1 MKKIL
6 YFLIISFIFFITFS
20 FSHIFYLFWSDFI
33 LNIFWRSWYEWIKSS
48 IVVIYW
54 ILFLIRLSIYIFKN
68 KLSKNNYKVIK
79 IVSLLI
85 WLISIS
91 TLLSINLDAS
101 LFWIFEKYHSLLFY
115 ISLLVFFISTYLWL
129 DKLYYYKII
138 NFIIISSIFVY
149 IYSFIQLLWLDPL
162 NNLYWTETNNTRS
175 TSFLWNANYLAWY
188 ILILLPLY
196 SFIKNKKLWIAFLI
210 ISFLALLTTWSYFWI
225 FLWILYFIYYIF
237 KNNLKLLIS
246 ILILFITTCL
256 IIFSILPDNKK
267 WSLIMRPHIW
277 KTTIIAIIDKPKNIL
292 FWSWPETLQLVFNK
306 YKKTDSLLSADKN
319 YTADRSHNIFLDF
332 IFFFWI
338 LWWWIISYLLFNSIK
353 ISKNKSVQYSLLLFI
368 IFFSLNIPISI
379 HYIIILL
386 LISTIYN
393 VTPFS

>member
-1 MKKIL
+1 
-6 YFLIISFIFFITFS
+6 
-20 FSHIFYLFWSDFI
+20 
-33 LNIFWRSWYEWIKSS
+33 
-48 IVVIYW
+48 
-54 ILFLIRLSIYIFKN
+54 
-68 KLSKNNYKVIK
+68 
-79 IVSLLI
+79 
-85 WLISIS
+85 
-91 TLLSINLDAS
+91 
-101 LFWIFEKYHSLLFY
+101 
-115 ISLLVFFISTYLWL
+115 
-129 DKLYYYKII
+129 
-138 NFIIISSIFVY
+138 
-149 IYSFIQLLWLDPL
+149 
-162 NNLYWTETNNTRS
+162 
-175 TSFLWNANYLAWY
+175 
-188 ILILLPLY
+188 
-196 SFIKNKKLWIAFLI
+196 
-210 ISFLALLTTWSYFWI
+210 
-225 FLWILYFIYYIF
+225 
-237 KNNLKLLIS
+237 
-246 ILILFITTCL
+246 
-256 IIFSILPDNKK
+256 
-267 WSLIMRPHIW
+267 MRPHIW